1 MPLDAI
7 PSVLDL
13 DGEPGVE
20 CQNAPVYR
28 VRQEGDGHR
37 PSGPSRAGRNHAT
50 SGQPSL
56 GRFEV
61 RLTTSCGARRLCDRA
76 GRCTWGRCR
85 TRRRARRARGWYGR
99 DVVNQAAAVVP
110 YKPKNHVRIVTA
122 ASLFDGHDAAINVM
136 RRIMQA
142 SGAEV
147 IHLGHNRSVAEI
159 VNCAIQEDVQGIA
172 ITSYQGGHVE
182 YFKYMLDLLRER
194 GAQIKV
200 FGGGGGTILSSEIA
214 ELHAYGVSRIY
225 SPDDGR
231 AMGLQGMISDLLQ
244 QCDFEKPVAPIAKS
258 LATLPA
264 RSPAN
269 LGALITAAE
278 NHPDAGDQ
286 LRAALGPLLAGDAA
300 RSRSPVLGITG
311 TGGAGKSSL
320 VDELVRRF
328 LADFQDKTI
337 AVISVDPSKRKTGG
351 ALLGDRIRMNAIDD
365 PRVYMRSLATRQ
377 SNLALSKHVR
387 ESIDICRAA
396 GFDLV
401 IVETSGIGQSD
412 TEITDHADVS
422 LYVMTAEYGAATQ
435 LEKIDML
442 DFADAIAINK
452 FDKRGSLDAL
462 RDVRKQYK
470 RNHTAFATPDDELPV
485 YGTMAAQFNDPG
497 MNRLYRAL
505 MDLIVTRTG
514 APLHSTFSLTAAMSE
529 KTWIIPPDRTRY
541 LAEIAETSDA
551 ADAFVKAQS
560 ALARRMYQLH
570 GTIEAL
576 RANVGKKRLE
586 IVEPRTADDVVQ
598 VTQTVEG
605 EPAYLVEL
613 VALYHDL
620 ESRLA
625 PESRKL
631 LADWP
636 AMKRRYAAAKYQY
649 QVRDKVIELDLT
661 TESLSHLRIPK
672 VTLPKYEDW
681 GDLLVWLLREA
692 PPGQFP
698 FTAGVFPL
706 KREGEDPA
714 RMFAGEGGPER
725 TNKRFHYVSRGLPA
739 KRLSTAFDSV
749 TLYGEDPDRR
759 PDIYGKVGNSGVSI
773 ATVDDAK
780 KLYSGF
786 DLADPS
792 TSVSMTINGPAP
804 MILGFFLNAAI
815 DQGCEKYIH
824 QHGKVA
830 EVEAA
835 IAAIYAKRGVPR
847 PTYQGAI
854 PEGHDGLGLLL
865 LGVSGDEVLPRETY
879 EKIRAATLSQVRGT
893 VQADILKEDQAQNT
907 CIFSTEFALRLMG
920 DIQHYFIEKK
930 VRNFYSVSISG
941 YHIAEAGANPVSQLA
956 FTLANGF
963 TFVEYYLSRGMHID
977 DFAPNLSFFFSNGM
991 DPEYA
996 VLGRVARR
1004 IWARA
1009 MRDKYGGNDRSQKLK
1024 YHIQT
1029 SGRSLHAQEIA
1040 FNDIRTTLQAL
1051 LALNDNCNS
1060 LHTNAYDEAITTPT
1074 EESVRRAL
1082 AIQLVINKEFGLS
1095 KTENP
1100 NQGSFII
1107 EELTDLLEQAVLTEF
1122 RSISERGGV
1131 LGAMERMYQRSKI
1144 QEESLYYE
1152 TLKHDG
1158 TLPIVG
1164 VNTFLD
1170 PQGSPTVEPPEV
1182 IRATADEKGYAIAS
1196 RDAFAAR
1203 NAAVAP
1209 GALAGVR
1216 QAALDG
1222 GNVFAALMEA
1232 CKSCT
1237 LGQLSK
1243 SLYEVGGQYRRN
1255 M

>member
-1 MPLDAI
+1 
-7 PSVLDL
+7 V
-13 DGEPGVE
+13 
-20 CQNAPVYR
+20 N
-28 VRQEGDGHR
+28 R
-37 PSGPSRAGRNHAT
+37 PAT
-50 SGQPSL
+50 TL
-56 GRFEV
+56 
-61 RLTTSCGARRLCDRA
+61 
-76 GRCTWGRCR
+76 
-85 TRRRARRARGWYGR
+85 
-99 DVVNQAAAVVP
+99 P
-110 YKPKNHVRIVTA
+110 YKPTHHVRIVTA

-159 VNCAIQEDVQGIA
+159 VDCAIQEDVQGIA

-200 FGGGGGTILSSEIA
+200 FGGGGGTILPSEIA
-214 ELHAYGVSRIY
+214 ELHAYGVTRIY

-231 AMGLQGMISDLLQ
+231 AMGLQGMISDLLR
-244 QCDFEKPVAPIAKS
+244 QCDFAKPTPAIAAA
-258 LATLPA
+258 LAQLTERVP
-264 RSPAN
+264 STI
-269 LGALITAAE
+269 GSLITAAE
-278 NHPDAGDQ
+278 NDPAAAETLRHGLATKLAAGP
-286 LRAALGPLLAGDAA
+286 AI
-300 RSRSPVLGITG
+300 PVLGVTG

-328 LADFQDKTI
+328 LADFPDKTI
-337 AVISVDPSKRKTGG
+337 AVVSVDPSKRKSGG

-377 SNLALSKHVR
+377 SNLSLSRHVR

-396 GFDLV
+396 RFDLV

-412 TEITDHADVS
+412 TEITEHANVS

-470 RNHTAFATPDDELPV
+470 RNHNAFTTPDDDLPV
-485 YGTMAAQFNDPG
+485 YGTMASQFNDPG
-497 MNRLYRAL
+497 MNTLYRAL
-505 MDLIVTRTG
+505 MDLLVARTG
-514 APLHSTFSLTAAMSE
+514 APLASHFELSSGMSE
-529 KTWIIPPDRTRY
+529 KKWIIPPDRTRY
-541 LAEIAETSDA
+541 LAEIAEACDA
-551 ADAFVKAQS
+551 NDGFVRAQ
-560 ALARRMYQLH
+560 AAIARRMYQLH
-570 GTIEAL
+570 GTIETL

-586 IVEPRTADDVVQ
+586 IVEPRNADDVVQ

-605 EPAYLVEL
+605 EPAFLVEL

-620 ESRLA
+620 EGRLD
-625 PESRKL
+625 PECRRL
-631 LADWP
+631 LAEWP
-636 AMKRRYAAAKYQY
+636 AMKRRYAAAKYQF

-661 TESLSHLRIPK
+661 TETLSHLKIPK
-672 VTLPKYEDW
+672 VTLPRYEDW
-681 GDLLVWLLREA
+681 GDLLIWLLREA
-692 PPGQFP
+692 PPGYFP

-725 TNKRFHYVSRGLPA
+725 TNKRFHFVSRGLAA

-749 TLYGEDPDRR
+749 TLYGEDPDPR

-773 ATVDDAK
+773 ASVDDAK

-804 MILGFFLNAAI
+804 MLLGFFLNAAV
-815 DQGCEKYIH
+815 DQQCEKYIR
-824 QHGKVA
+824 QHGTTA
-830 EVEAA
+830 EVDRA
-835 IAAIYAKRGVPR
+835 IDGLYAKRGVPR
-847 PTYQGAI
+847 PRYQGAI
-854 PEGHDGLGLLL
+854 PEGNDGLGLML

-879 EKIRAATLSQVRGT
+879 EKIKASTLAQVRGT

-920 DIQHYFIEKK
+920 DIQQYFIEEK

-941 YHIAEAGANPVSQLA
+941 YHIAEAGANPISQLA

-963 TFVEYYLSRGMHID
+963 TFVEYYLSRGMNID

-991 DPEYA
+991 DAEYA

-1004 IWARA
+1004 IWAKA
-1009 MRDKYGGNDRSQKLK
+1009 IRDKYRGNDRSQKLK

-1082 AIQLVINKEFGLS
+1082 AIQLIINKEFGLS
-1095 KTENP
+1095 KNENP
-1100 NQGSFII
+1100 SQGAFII
-1107 EELTDLLEQAVLTEF
+1107 EQLTDLVEQAVLTEF
-1122 RSISERGGV
+1122 RAISERGGV

-1158 TLPIVG
+1158 SLPLIG

-1170 PQGSPTVEPPEV
+1170 PEGSPTVQPPEI
-1182 IRATADEKGYAIAS
+1182 IRATPEEKQYAIGA
-1196 RDAFAAR
+1196 RDAFWQR
-1203 NAAVAP
+1203 NATTAP
-1209 GALAGVR
+1209 AALTDIKR
-1216 QAALDG
+1216 AALDG
-1222 GNVFAALMEA
+1222 DNVFTALMEA
-1232 CKSCT
+1232 CKVCT
-1237 LGQLSK
+1237 LGQLS
-1243 SLYEVGGQYRRN
+1243 SALYEVGGQYRRN